1 MTILNKIIAPKDN
14 ADDEVLVSKLYF
26 SNGQKVQKEDELA
39 ELETSKTSISIASED
54 TGYIENCV
62 SEGEY
67 IKVGEV
73 IIIIHSSK
81 KSVDDSIDIKNEDTS
96 EDPSEDN
103 TVFNEKLISENA
115 RKYIKENNIDI
126 ASIEKNFITLE
137 DVSSLGS
144 VNNKKFQ
151 KEDDKEVI
159 GTTSSKISLAK
170 INEIKA
176 LTSVQ
181 SAGIVS
187 TIFISI
193 ESIKKI
199 QEYKEPLFAG
209 SDSLL
214 PLIVFEVSRL
224 LKKYPILNAYFE
236 NNTVRM
242 YNDIN
247 IGVAFD
253 IDNGLKVFTI
263 KNTEQLS
270 ISSIEKSISIG
281 IDDYLNKSLTT
292 DQISGSTF
300 TITDLS
306 SFGAINFV
314 PLINFNQAA
323 ILGISCIDEKLN
335 RVNVSLSFDH
345 RVTEGKVAS
354 QFLLELKERI
364 EAYLKIYSRV
374 DNEKNKARC
383 NLCLKTLSEDKKM
396 NGHGLIKMV
405 NHDGDNILVCNVCL
419 DGWT

>member
-1 MTILNKIIAPKDN
+1 MTILNTIIAPKDN

-26 SNGQKVQKEDELA
+26 SNGQKIQKEDELA
-39 ELETSKTSISIASED
+39 ELETSKTSISIASEE
-54 TGYIENCV
+54 TGYIEYCV
-62 SEGEY
+62 AEEEY
-67 IKVGEV
+67 VKVGEV
-73 IIIIHSSK
+73 IIKIHSSK
-81 KSVDDSIDIKNEDTS
+81 KSVEDSLDKKNEDVS
-96 EDPSEDN
+96 EN
-103 TVFNEKLISENA
+103 NVVFSDKIISESA

-126 ASIEKNFITLE
+126 ASIEKHFVTLE
-137 DVSSLGS
+137 DVSNFSS
-144 VNNKKFQ
+144 VTNNKTQ
-151 KEDDKEVI
+151 KGDANEII

-199 QEYKEPLFAG
+199 QEYKEPLFSG

-214 PLIVFEVSRL
+214 PLIVFQVSKL
-224 LKKYPILNAYFE
+224 LKKYPILNAYFD
-236 NNTVRM
+236 NNTIRT

-247 IGVAFD
+247 LGVALD
-253 IDNGLKVFTI
+253 IDNGLKVYTI
-263 KNTEQLS
+263 KETDKLS
-270 ISSIEKSISIG
+270 MSSIEKSISIG
-281 IDDYLNKSLTT
+281 VDDYLNKSLTI

-323 ILGISCIDEKLN
+323 ILGVSCIDENLN
-335 RVNVSLSFDH
+335 RVNLSLSFDH
-345 RVTEGKVAS
+345 RVTEGKIAS

-364 EAYLKIYSRV
+364 ESYLKIYNKV
-374 DNEKNKARC
+374 DNDKNEAKC
-383 NLCLKTLSEDKKM
+383 SSCFKTLSEDKEM
-396 NGHGLIKMV
+396 NGLGFINMT
-405 NHDGDNILVCNVCL
+405 NHDGNNILVCSVCL
-419 DGWT
+419 EGWT